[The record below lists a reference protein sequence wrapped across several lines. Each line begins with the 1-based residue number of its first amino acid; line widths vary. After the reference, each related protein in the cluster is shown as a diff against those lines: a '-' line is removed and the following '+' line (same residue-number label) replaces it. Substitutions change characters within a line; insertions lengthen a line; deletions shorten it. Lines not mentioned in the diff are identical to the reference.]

1 MRVRCLTGTILLATV
16 VLIPGTALAQSPAGP
31 AAPPP
36 IALLSAPRWE
46 ASGLIGLGFIGSDP
60 FVGGTW
66 TLSGGVR
73 VKQRLAIAVEVGRQ
87 GYGYAHD
94 PGSTAQNEQFSG
106 SRYLAGPRVQLSKHV
121 FAHALIDAISTEIMP
136 AQFSIRPGIG
146 RDFGDA
152 IGGLRI
158 QVDYEIVPG
167 QTARE
172 NHMSGLRLLVGF
184 VAFGGHR

>member
-1 MRVRCLTGTILLATV
+1 MRVRRLTGTILLAAV
-16 VLIPGTALAQSPAGP
+16 MLVPGTALAQSPAGP
-31 AAPPP
+31 PAPAPA
-36 IALLSAPRWE
+36 ALLSAPPWE
-46 ASGLIGLGFIGSDP
+46 ASGLIGLGFIDSDP
-60 FVGGTW
+60 MVGGTW
-66 TLSGGVR
+66 TLSGGFRVR
-73 VKQRLAIAVEVGRQ
+73 QRLAIAVEVGRQ

-94 PGSTAQNEQFSG
+94 PGSTAHNEPFSG
-106 SRYLAGPRVQLSKHV
+106 IRYLAGPRVQLSKHV
-121 FAHALIDAISTEIMP
+121 FAHALMGAISTEIMP

-146 RDFGDA
+146 RDFGDE

-167 QTARE
+167 QAARD